1 MQNARR
7 GIKAR
12 LETGQAALGIV
23 LGMGTPV
30 AAELLTVAGFDFLLI
45 DGQHGAWDD
54 RSCMEAFRAAAL
66 GPAVPMTRVRTND
79 YAAIGRMLDLGAL
92 GIIVPMVNSA
102 AEARAAA
109 YATRYPPRGGRSW
122 GNGLAKFHGADYN
135 QWIDDEVFLAV
146 QIETIQAVE
155 AAEEILAVDGV
166 DACWVG
172 PVDLASSMGV
182 DVTTP
187 EGKARHEQA
196 ILSVLDACRRT
207 GKIPGLHI
215 NGSPADA
222 RRWADA
228 GFRFLTLG
236 VELTCMVAAAQA
248 ALRDAGRTTW

>member
-1 MQNARR
+1 MQNAGR

-12 LETGQAALGIV
+12 LRAGQPALGAV

-54 RSCMEAFRAAAL
+54 RSCMEAFRSAAL

-79 YAAIGRMLDLGAL
+79 YAAIGRMLDLGSL

-102 AEARAAA
+102 EEARAAA
-109 YATRYPPRGGRSW
+109 YAMRYPPRGGRSW

-135 QWIDDEVFLAV
+135 RWIDDEVFLAV
-146 QIETIQAVE
+146 QIETAQAV
-155 AAEEILAVDGV
+155 ARAEEILAVDGV
-166 DACWVG
+166 DACWIG

-182 DVTTP
+182 DPGTP
-187 EGKARHEQA
+187 DGKAQHDRA

-215 NGSPADA
+215 NGPPADA
-222 RRWADA
+222 RRWLDA
-228 GFRFLTLG
+228 GFLFLTLG
-236 VELTCMVAAAQA
+236 VELTYMLAGAQA
-248 ALRDAGRTTW
+248 ALQAAGRGL